1 MKKSIFALSAAAMLA
16 GFAGSAHA
24 VYYFGDGET
33 NHVPT
38 GMVAATKLGYSGAG
52 VGNMLFVPYVT
63 TQDSNATMI
72 NITNTDSKNGKAVKV
87 RFRGAGNSDD
97 VLDFTLLLSPGDVW
111 TASIS
116 ADAQDGR
123 SVLKTTDKSCTLPA
137 IPDDGVYFV
146 TDNLAEYLSDAAK
159 AAHTREAYMEVL
171 AMADIPPVDSANK
184 TNALYTAIKHKN
196 GVPSNCGA
204 TAVTN
209 LFDTTSAGS
218 STAASQTYGLNASTG
233 GLMGSWAIFDINN
246 VAVFSDT
253 MPAIQAQDGNGNQ
266 GYSRII
272 FSPQSAENVG
282 AVAIVNENTN
292 DPVLIKRQAA
302 LWYDLPDMSTPLL
315 SVAGFSTP
323 VEQLVALGTF
333 FGKNRVINEFTA
345 DASSSVQMATDW
357 VVSQPTRRYYA
368 AMEYGASQSGDRLLL
383 ANLSLTGPA
392 NVGGGIKDPAGSM
405 PTTSTYGVGTVAVPT
420 TTAHNPYLGLV
431 LKNQG
436 QMGTFACHSVKI
448 GVTDREESTI
458 ATGAVFSPGKA
469 GSVCGEVFVVSFGAA
484 SPLHS
489 ALTNLRAPSTNF
501 KEGWGYALFR
511 EDAKLPLVGFAGTAL
526 KDGDK
531 NYGVTLNHRW

>member
-33 NHVPT
+33 GHVPT
-38 GMVAATKLGYSGAG
+38 GMVAATELSYSGAG

-123 SVLKTTDKSCTLPA
+123 SLLKTTDKSCTLPA
-137 IPDDGVYFV
+137 IPDTGVYFV
-146 TDNLAEYLSDAAK
+146 TDNLPEYLSDAAK

-171 AMADIPPVDSANK
+171 AMADIPATTKNGK
-184 TNALYTAIKHKN
+184 ANALYTAIKHKN
-196 GVPSNCGA
+196 GVPNNCGA
-204 TAVTN
+204 TAVDQLINTETPT
-209 LFDTTSAGS
+209 D
-218 STAASQTYGLNASTG
+218 STVASDTYGLEASSG

-253 MPAIQAQDGNGNQ
+253 MPAIQAQDANGNQ
-266 GYSRII
+266 GFSKII
-272 FSPQSAENVG
+272 FSPQSAEP
-282 AVAIVNENTN
+282 AASAAIVNANTN

-315 SVAGFSTP
+315 SVAAYSTP
-323 VEQLVALGTF
+323 VLQLKKLETF
-333 FGKNRVINEFTA
+333 FGKHRVINEFTA

-368 AMEYGASQSGDRLLL
+368 AMEYGASQSADRLLL
-383 ANLSLTGPA
+383 ANLSLTGS
-392 NVGGGIKDPAGSM
+392 NIGGGIKNPSGAMGS
-405 PTTSTYGVGTVAVPT
+405 SDTYGTGTVTVPSGV
-420 TTAHNPYLGLV
+420 ADNPYYGLV

-458 ATGAVFSPGKA
+458 ASGAVFSPGKA
-469 GSVCGEVFVVSFGAA
+469 GTVCGEVFVVSFGAA

-501 KEGWGYALFR
+501 KEGWGYAHFH
-511 EDAKLPLVGFAGTAL
+511 DTAKLPLVGFAGTAL